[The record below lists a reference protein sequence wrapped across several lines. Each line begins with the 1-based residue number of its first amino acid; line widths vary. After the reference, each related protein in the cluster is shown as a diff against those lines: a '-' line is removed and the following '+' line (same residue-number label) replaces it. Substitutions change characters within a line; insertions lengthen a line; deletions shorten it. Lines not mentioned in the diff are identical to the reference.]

1 MVYFMQIYGGVL
13 MNNLLGFSVLL
24 SLIYFC
30 GLSWRFSAEVLI
42 VLIVSVVTGLL
53 ASFNS
58 TFPIWKSFV
67 AYALYPLSLLLVY
80 IVHS

>member
-1 MVYFMQIYGGVL
+1 

-42 VLIVSVVTGLL
+42 VLIVSAVTGFT
-53 ASFNS
+53 ASFNT
-58 TFPIWKSFV
+58 TFPVWKSFV
-67 AYALYPLSLLLVY
+67 AYLLYPLSLLLVY
-80 IVHS
+80 VMNI